1 MRMAPE
7 RRKTAQITSSKD
19 YPSPVNQTPS
29 RVYVARLAGTEVF
42 DPHGDSVGKV
52 RDVVVV
58 LRSHR
63 APLVLGLVIE
73 VPPRRRIFMPM
84 SRITSIEPGQVIS
97 TGKVDL
103 QRFRQ
108 RDNEVLCVAEL
119 LDRKSTLKDT
129 GETVAIGDLAIEAQ
143 ARTRDWTI
151 SRFYVRKVV
160 GGIRRY
166 GEGMTVEW
174 DRLAESTTGE
184 EPQAVDNLL
193 EQYAELRA
201 ADLANVLRELPESR
215 RLDVARELDD
225 ERLADVLEE
234 LPEDDRVE
242 LVQKLGIERVVDVFE
257 EMDPDDAADLLKELP
272 DEAAQEIIEAL
283 EPEDAEDLRRLLSYG
298 DYTAGGMMT
307 TEPVLLP
314 PDATVAEALAR
325 VRNPEISP
333 SLASQVYVVRSPLE
347 TPTGRYLGVAHF
359 QRLLREPP
367 STLVSAVIDKDLE
380 PVGPLSPLST
390 VARYFAT
397 YNLVALPVVDEA
409 GHLLGAVT
417 VDDLV
422 DHMLPEDWRQSDVEE
437 VSDGS

>member
-1 MRMAPE
+1 
-7 RRKTAQITSSKD
+7 
-19 YPSPVNQTPS
+19 VNFATS
-29 RVYVARLAGTEVF
+29 RVYIARLAGTDVF
-42 DPHGDSVGKV
+42 DPHGDLVGKV
-52 RDVVVV
+52 RDVVVI
-58 LRSHR
+58 LRPTK

-73 VPPRRRIFMPM
+73 VPPRRRIFIPM

-108 RDNEVLCVAEL
+108 RDNETLVMAEL
-119 LDRKSTLKDT
+119 LDRKVTHL
-129 GETVAIGDLAIEAQ
+129 ETNDLVTIGDLAIEYQ
-143 ARTRDWTI
+143 PRTREWFIT
-151 SRFYVRKVV
+151 RGFVRKFI
-160 GGIRRY
+160 GGIRRH
-166 GEGMTVEW
+166 GESMTVNW
-174 DRLAESTTGE
+174 DALSEFNS
-184 EPQAVDNLL
+184 PQADQAADNLL
-193 EQYAELRA
+193 VQISELRA
-201 ADLANVLRELPESR
+201 ADVANVLRDLPTSR

-234 LPEDDRVE
+234 LPEDVRVE
-242 LVQKLGIERVVDVFE
+242 LVQKLGIDRVVDVFE

-272 DEAAQEIIEAL
+272 DDQAQEIIEAL
-283 EPEDAEDLRRLLSYG
+283 EPEDAEDIKRLLSYG

-307 TEPVLLP
+307 TEPVLLS

-325 VRNPEISP
+325 VRNSDISP
-333 SLASQVYVVRSPLE
+333 SLASQVYVVRAPLE
-347 TPTGRYLGVAHF
+347 TPTGKYLGVAHF

-380 PVGPLSPLST
+380 PIGPQSALST

-422 DHMLPEDWRQSDVEE
+422 DHMLPEDWRQTDDEE
-437 VSDGS
+437 VADGPQ